1 MALTIAQL
9 MALVESFDEMTTA
22 RVNRLTLTLGYESES
37 GESITLAHSYSLE
50 GIYPQKEVSGTATET
65 RQCSVCHADF
75 VSIEGRNVCW
85 ACDTEGESDE

>member
-1 MALTIAQL
+1 MALTIEQL
-9 MALVESFDEMTTA
+9 MALVESFEEMTTA

-50 GIYPQKEVSGTATET
+50 GIYPQKEVSTDTTET
-65 RQCSVCHADF
+65 RECTMCHTPF

-85 ACDTEGESDE
+85 NCDTEGESDE